1 MRSLCSQVQHVQRL
15 HTFADIGYD
24 SFMTQMMVTPG
35 IMSADEALG
44 MTLNQYLFSA
54 GLSASS
60 FAPNLGLSHSS
71 VSRKLRGRVGWSLA
85 EILSAASFFD
95 IEPADLM
102 PTPDGMGGWIPA
114 PFKPARRRDVD
125 ALVPQVG
132 LEPTTHGYVSVF
144 RDYSVLATLVI
155 LDVLA
160 HLPALPL
167 MPALPALPAT
177 PALPLLP
184 AADVAS
190 RHFRVDENVEDH
202 EHSPSSCLGTADAS
216 HVGGAR

>member
-1 MRSLCSQVQHVQRL
+1 
-15 HTFADIGYD
+15 
-24 SFMTQMMVTPG
+24 MTQMMVTPG

-102 PTPDGMGGWIPA
+102 PTPDGNGGWIPA
-114 PFKPARRRDVD
+114 PFKPARRRRDAN

-132 LEPTTHGYVSVF
+132 LEPTTHGYALTF
-144 RDYSVLATLVI
+144 RRISLLAALATL
-155 LDVLA
+155 DVLTC
-160 HLPALPL
+160 LPALSR
-167 MPALPALPAT
+167 MPALPALPAK
-177 PALPLLP
+177 PASPLMP
-184 AADVAS
+184 AANAGS
-190 RHFRVDENVEDH
+190 CRFRVDGNVGDH

-216 HVGGAR
+216 VVGGAR

>member
-1 MRSLCSQVQHVQRL
+1 MCR
-15 HTFADIGYD
+15 
-24 SFMTQMMVTPG
+24 
-35 IMSADEALG
+35 
-44 MTLNQYLFSA
+44 
-54 GLSASS
+54 
-60 FAPNLGLSHSS
+60 
-71 VSRKLRGRVGWSLA
+71 VSRNEAVAG
-85 EILSAASFFD
+85 SFV
-95 IEPADLM
+95 
-102 PTPDGMGGWIPA
+102 
-114 PFKPARRRDVD
+114 RRDGGRTRAWVV
-125 ALVPQVG
+125 VPQVG

-167 MPALPALPAT
+167 MPALPALPAA

>member
-15 HTFADIGYD
+15 HIFAVIGYA
-24 SFMTQMMVTPG
+24 SFMTQTMVSPG

-85 EILSAASFFD
+85 EILSAASFFG

-132 LEPTTHGYVSVF
+132 LEPTTHE
-144 RDYSVLATLVI
+144 RDLGVGL
-155 LDVLA
+155 
-160 HLPALPL
+160 
-167 MPALPALPAT
+167 
-177 PALPLLP
+177 
-184 AADVAS
+184 
-190 RHFRVDENVEDH
+190 
-202 EHSPSSCLGTADAS
+202 PSSRRAQRVTILVTDSRCR
-216 HVGGAR
+216 HHARQAGQSFHGL